1 MPFLH
6 LCPPFWGQWNHAS
19 LTSVAKRNAEIKVG
33 IRKGF
38 AFKGIL
44 AVKKQFDLKKVKR
57 VEKIPNQ
64 GTVGTLLGSLV
75 GWLWLRSEI
84 YPRHMKFLHPYY
96 ISHPRAI
103 GPSFSN
109 FLWEEMVKL
118 GLWTLKEGNVTV
130 RYKRTIMQ
138 FQWKRVDHHVYGKAK
153 RLAGKGKLQ
162 LETIGTKVKVFP
174 EPSEEFKENYYTIKV
189 FNDSIHYSTD
199 LKASKEDIED
209 VINTKTHTPTSEGA
223 IKDSVEGIITIFG
236 VNSMLTPDRGWLT
249 SLMRRMGVLLGGWNI
264 YQWDNSFIGMMST
277 LYYPELATGNIE
289 AMCAELTNR
298 GFIPNQAHPLG
309 RAEGITQN
317 PVTSYCALRVNT
329 ILQEPMAKVI
339 PALETNNN
347 WWINNRDPNG
357 FHLLSYGSELNK
369 RCAAV
374 LRQTAMFE
382 SGMDN
387 HPMYHKVPVH
397 YDSGCIAM
405 YSVFINS
412 IYALDCWSLSE
423 LARINGNE
431 KLARIMK
438 TRYENMKKV
447 VNKHLWD
454 GDTYRNR
461 YWNGDFQQEL
471 YPSYFF
477 PMIAGIPTQEQ
488 ATLTVK
494 KVLKKCLTPWGMAPS
509 TTDNRFFKQQL
520 LWRGRIVPPYQFL
533 ASESLRRYE
542 FDLEASDLARRCY
555 RTFYKNWS
563 ERSNTHESYNGYTG
577 YGNDMS
583 ISTEPCHPWACL
595 LPYLS
600 VQDFVDY
607 EVWNGLRLGRLEPLN
622 ASIKDIPIQG
632 NTYSVSILDNKQTI
646 LRNNEEILTSNYPTI
661 LRKVEFERNNIIFAQ
676 KALKPIQIDIKI
688 DPSNYNIAI
697 GEEKFKELV
706 DNKGI
711 LSISLKELKNEIK
724 IRKT

>member
-1 MPFLH
+1 MPFLQN
-6 LCPPFWGQWNHAS
+6 CPDFWGQWNHAS
-19 LTSVAKRNAEIKVG
+19 LTSVAKKNAEIKVG

-44 AVKKQFDLKKVKR
+44 AIKKQFDLKTVRR
-57 VEKIPNQ
+57 VEKVPKQ

-118 GLWTLKEGNVTV
+118 GLWTLKEGDVTV
-130 RYKRTIMQ
+130 RYKRTTMQ
-138 FQWKRVDHHVYGKAK
+138 FQWKRVDNHVYGKAI
-153 RLAGKGKLQ
+153 RLDGKGKLQ
-162 LETIGTKVKVFP
+162 LETIGTKIKVFP

-199 LKASKEDIED
+199 LKASKEEIEEI
-209 VINTKTHTPTSEGA
+209 INTKTHTPTSEGA
-223 IKDSVEGIITIFG
+223 IKESVEGIITIFG
-236 VNSMLTPDRGWLT
+236 VNSLLTPDRGWLT

-264 YQWDNSFIGMMST
+264 YQWDNSFVGMMST

-289 AMCAELTNR
+289 AMCAELTSR

-317 PVTSYCALRVNT
+317 PVTSYCALKINT
-329 ILQEPMAKVI
+329 VLQESMAKVI

-347 WWINNRDPNG
+347 WWIKNRDPNG
-357 FHLLSYGSELNK
+357 FHLLSYGSELSNK
-369 RCAAV
+369 CAAA

-387 HPMYHKVPVH
+387 HPMYHKVPVD
-397 YDSGCIAM
+397 YESGCIAM
-405 YSVFINS
+405 YSVFINA

-438 TRYENMKKV
+438 IRYENMKKV
-447 VNKHLWD
+447 INKHLWD

-471 YPSYFF
+471 FPSYFF

-488 ATLTVK
+488 ATSTVK

-509 TTDNRFFKQQL
+509 TTDNYFFKQQL
-520 LWRGRIVPPYQFL
+520 LWRGRIVPPYQFI
-533 ASESLRRYE
+533 ASESLRKYE

-555 RTFYKNWS
+555 RTYYKNWS
-563 ERSNTHESYNGYTG
+563 EHSHTHESYNGYTG
-577 YGNDMS
+577 SGDDIS
-583 ISTEPCHPWACL
+583 ISAEPCHPWACL

-600 VQDFVDY
+600 IQDFVDY

-622 ASIKDIPIQG
+622 ASINEIPIQG
-632 NTYSVSILDNKQTI
+632 TTYSVRILDKKQTI
-646 LRNNEEILTSNYPTI
+646 LQNNEIICTSNHPTI
-661 LRKVEFERNNIIFAQ
+661 LRNAVFDIKHIAFSQ
-676 KALKPIQIDIKI
+676 KALQPIELNVRINPGTYEIT
-688 DPSNYNIAI
+688 I
-697 GEEKFKELV
+697 GEEKYSEAVNNSCLITL
-706 DNKGI
+706 N
-711 LSISLKELKNEIK
+711 LKELKNEIK
-724 IRKT
+724 VQ